1 MSRVSVPQTHT
12 GDPFVSCRPF
22 TLADLCSPSPCG
34 PNSYCEPGKDTRT
47 GEDRPVCLC
56 NEGFRGAVL
65 ISV

>member
-1 MSRVSVPQTHT
+1 MPRVSLRQTHT

-56 NEGFRGAVL
+56 NEGFRGGWV
-65 ISV
+65 